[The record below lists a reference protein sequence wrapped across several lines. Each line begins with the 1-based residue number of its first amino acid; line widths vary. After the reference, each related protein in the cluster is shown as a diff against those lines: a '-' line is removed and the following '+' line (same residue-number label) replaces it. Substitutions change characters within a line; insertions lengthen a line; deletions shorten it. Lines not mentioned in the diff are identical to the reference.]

1 MVVFFLVLLLVYLL
15 LIHAPAKFIE
25 KREEQKR
32 QAQALVRK
40 DGYVHVAE
48 AEDERASMIVYAKI
62 IVSHFQIL
70 CVLRFPFA
78 SSVRHCLTG

>member
-1 MVVFFLVLLLVYLL
+1 MRGQGYGWVGVEEYEDEGLGPLDEDSDD
-15 LIHAPAKFIE
+15 HREWNRTSKR

-32 QAQALVRK
+32 QAQALIRK
-40 DGYVHVAE
+40 DGDVHVAE

-70 CVLRFPFA
+70 
-78 SSVRHCLTG
+78 